1 MRTIRTQVQL
11 LNQDTMTRN
20 YVITTKGL
28 EKGYRTDFF
37 IKDADDILR
46 HHFND
51 DFHLYVN
58 VYTER
63 IDGVAHIRGIAV
75 SSDED
80 TIAWFVKGWV
90 ERGILE
96 PVI

>member
-1 MRTIRTQVQL
+1 MKKEVGKDFI
-11 LNQDTMTRN
+11 
-20 YVITTKGL
+20 ITAMGL
-28 EKGYRTDFF
+28 EKGYRPDFF
-37 IKDADDILR
+37 IKDADEIQR

-58 VYTER
+58 VYAPRT
-63 IDGVAHIRGIAV
+63 DGVAHIKGISV
-75 SSDED
+75 LSDED
-80 TIAWFVKGWV
+80 TIDWFVKGWV